1 MPWEIITP
9 LLFVAPRIS
18 PCPAAVGEAALKKL
32 FPRTNSISGFYSFLE
47 WPQPL
52 FIQLFLINHLARAG
66 KPPGIFNLI
75 EFEQKRCFSS
85 MTAFTSSQIIQKIKI
100 CAKKNGLHWLIC
112 PSTNAQ
118 KSWIHSCPNVRKLPQ
133 KSALCRCSLVHT
145 DWLMN
150 ISPMEHIL
158 QCFKISLSTYIR
170 VWGIA
175 TSFIIKRGLF
185 F

>member
-52 FIQLFLINHLARAG
+52 FIQLFLINHLERAG

-133 KSALCRCSLVHT
+133 KLPCAGALWYIQTGWWIFLQWNTSCNASKYLCPLVLEFGALQRLSL
-145 DWLMN
+145 
-150 ISPMEHIL
+150 
-158 QCFKISLSTYIR
+158 
-170 VWGIA
+170 
-175 TSFIIKRGLF
+175 
-185 F
+185 